1 MGDSLKPIALPPE
14 TFRSLFDSAPGA
26 LLVLAPNSPSFT
38 IVAANDAYLR
48 ATMTRRDA
56 IVGRSLF
63 DVFPDNPEDPAA
75 SGVRNLRASLERVLL
90 HRAPDVMAVQKYDV
104 RRPDG
109 GFEERY
115 WNPLNTPVF
124 DGEKTIAFILHRVD
138 DVTDLVRLERQDVEQ
153 RRLVEALRHQ
163 AGDMQ
168 AAVYS
173 RAQQLQRA
181 NRELGQRNEQLR
193 QSEERLRL
201 LIASV
206 NDYAIF
212 MLDDKGYVT
221 SWNPGAQRIKGYRA
235 DEIIGQHFSRFY
247 PEEDVRAGKCE
258 RELEIAKRD
267 GRVEDE
273 DWRVRKDGTRFW
285 ANVVIS
291 AVRDPSTGNL
301 LGFAKVTRDLTERV
315 KAEEER
321 VRLVRAQERAEQA
334 SAHKTTF
341 LRLVS
346 HELRTPLATLQL
358 HLQRMLRLRET
369 LGPKQ
374 QEIVQRMEVST
385 TRLVELIDSLL
396 EFSRIESGR
405 LSTRKERFDLRTVVA
420 DVLDEVRM
428 QADLKALEL
437 RWQPPAADLPE
448 LYSDPKLV
456 HLVVINLLGN
466 AIKYTQKG
474 FVAVEVSH
482 SDEGHRISVSD
493 SGPGIAEDQQAR
505 VFEPFEQ
512 IEKIEHKHVPG
523 IGLGL
528 SLVKQIVSALGGR
541 VELRSALGAGST
553 FTVVLP
559 SGTMAEDGHRT
570 FELPGSD
577 RRG

>member
-1 MGDSLKPIALPPE
+1 
-14 TFRSLFDSAPGA
+14 LFESAPGA
-26 LLVLAPNSPSFT
+26 LLVLASDRPAFT

-48 ATMTRRDA
+48 ATMTRREA
-56 IVGRSLF
+56 IVGRRLF
-63 DVFPDNPEDPAA
+63 DIFPDNPDDPSA
-75 SGVRNLRASLERVLL
+75 SGVHNLRASLERVLL
-90 HRAPDVMAVQKYDV
+90 HRAPDVMAIQKYAV

-109 GFEERY
+109 SFEERY

-124 DGEKTIAFILHRVD
+124 DGENEIAFILHRVD
-138 DVTDLVRLERQDVEQ
+138 DVTELVRLENQDTEQ
-153 RRLVEALRHQ
+153 RRLLEALSNR
-163 AGDMQ
+163 ASETEGI
-168 AAVYS
+168 VVR
-173 RAQQLQRA
+173 RAQQVQRA
-181 NRELGQRNEQLR
+181 NRQLAERNEQLR

-221 SWNPGAQRIKGYRA
+221 TWNPGAQRIKGYRA

-247 PEEDVRAGKCE
+247 PEEDVRAGKCD

-273 DWRVRKDGTRFW
+273 SWRIRKDGSRFW

-321 VRLVRAQERAEQA
+321 LRLVRAQERAELA
-334 SAHKTTF
+334 SAHKTSF

-358 HLQRMLRLRET
+358 HLQRMLRFRDSLQ
-369 LGPKQ
+369 PKQ

-396 EFSRIESGR
+396 EFSRIESGK
-405 LSTRKERFDLRTVVA
+405 LSTRKERFDVRTVVA
-420 DVLDEVRM
+420 EALDEVRP
-428 QADLKALEL
+428 QADLKALEVK
-437 RWQPPAADLPE
+437 WQPPAGDLPE
-448 LYSDPKLV
+448 LFSDPKLV
-456 HLVVINLLGN
+456 HIVVINLLGN
-466 AIKYTQKG
+466 AIKYTQRG
-474 FVAVEVSH
+474 FVSVEVSH
-482 SDEGHRISVSD
+482 SEEGHRIAVSD

-528 SLVKQIVSALGGR
+528 SLVKQLVGALGGR

-559 SGTMAEDGHRT
+559 SGTMARDGHRT